1 MCIHIFIQD
10 DLTAL
15 HLAAMH
21 DAKEIVSML
30 LEYETIDVLAQ
41 EKKVFYD

>member
-1 MCIHIFIQD
+1 MYMIFFFQD

-21 DAKEIVSML
+21 DAKEIANML
-30 LEYETIDVLAQ
+30 LEYEIIDVLAQ